1 MTNILINAEIF
12 RYGLFIF
19 ISFLISLPMSWI
31 LSKISKKLIFLIPT
45 LFAILGVLFM
55 IMGLLA
61 DSFGPIV
68 FLVMGM
74 FSFLI
79 FVGSMA
85 SSVLIKVTRKD
96 AKNDTSKKH

>member
-1 MTNILINAEIF
+1 MINTLSSDF
-12 RYGLFIF
+12 TRFLLFIIVSF
-19 ISFLISLPMSWI
+19 IISLPMSWL
-31 LSKISKKLIFLIPT
+31 LSKISQKLIFLIPT
-45 LFAILGVLFM
+45 LFAILGVLLM

-61 DSFGPIV
+61 ESFGPIV

-79 FVGSMA
+79 FVGTMA

-96 AKNDTSKKH
+96 VKNDTSKKH